1 MMILI
6 LYVIIKIVILFLVCF
21 QYNINPSSENK
32 INLFSN
38 YNSFIVKLNK
48 KYPSLKQIKMKEN
61 KPEDYEEYIKLDDK
75 RNFNETD
82 LFSIQNIGK
91 ILMMKRNYFSYNK

>member
-1 MMILI
+1 
-6 LYVIIKIVILFLVCF
+6 
-21 QYNINPSSENK
+21 
-32 INLFSN
+32 
-38 YNSFIVKLNK
+38 
-48 KYPSLKQIKMKEN
+48 MKEN